1 MCSESGGPSVVR
13 TFSYP
18 IIAPASSAASNRST
32 ISSSSG
38 VKFAASSERSYTAR
52 LLPIVLSNAGA
63 GSGSDAGEYAVGSRL
78 QRIVRQL
85 LIVWTNLQKLHES
98 WEVTYSS
105 LARTDE
111 ISIANAIKFKTA
123 LAA

>member
-1 MCSESGGPSVVR
+1 M
-13 TFSYP
+13 
-18 IIAPASSAASNRST
+18 
-32 ISSSSG
+32 
-38 VKFAASSERSYTAR
+38 
-52 LLPIVLSNAGA
+52 LSNAGA